1 VAGGLIVRATQQYEH
16 GGSCSSLYRAS
27 GESKRTPHI
36 QALLLSLPAHV
47 KVEHLE
53 DLKRSMNNGRNL
65 ILVGLIVLKLLGTTR
80 RRLGL
85 DSRNARTMEE
95 LARNTVRT

>member
-1 VAGGLIVRATQQYEH
+1 MADPVP
-16 GGSCSSLYRAS
+16 AS
-27 GESKRTPHI
+27 TEPVENLSKRTPHI
-36 QALLLSLPAHV
+36 QALLNLPAHV

-53 DLKRSMNNGRNL
+53 DLKRSVNNGRNL

-95 LARNTVRT
+95 LARNTVRA